1 MPYLYDAWDFPY
13 LAADEAMTSDGL
25 YSSNCTINSYDAL
38 SKWGVILEKD
48 SLATLMTPPPL
59 KEVLE
64 NDIPT
69 DDGVILYDNAKVD
82 KRRITIT
89 FILVA
94 KTQSEALTKF
104 NQFQAE
110 LFAGRFTLKV
120 PSINMKFRLLY
131 QSCATYRPWFDGV
144 SKLVLNVV
152 EPDPTNRA

>member
-1 MPYLYDAWDFPY
+1 MAYLYDAWDFPY
-13 LAADEAMTSDGL
+13 LIADEGITSDGL
-25 YSSNCTINSYDAL
+25 FSSNCTINSYDAL
-38 SKWGVILEKD
+38 SKWGVLLEKE
-48 SLATLMTPPPL
+48 SIALLMTPPPL

-64 NDIPT
+64 NDEPT

-82 KRRITIT
+82 KRKLSVT

-94 KTQSEALTKF
+94 KTPAEALTKF
-104 NQFQAE
+104 NLFQAE

-131 QSCATYRPWFDGV
+131 QSCATYRPWYEGI

-152 EPDPTNRA
+152 EPDPTNRG